1 MTNINIGTQFTNSA
15 FERKVTLENKGR
27 RSQVLK
33 YADVLV
39 KGFSTSA
46 AVLFAAIASALC
58 CGFVVTPPFAVGLAV
73 VCCSFYLYFGPH
85 NTVLAAQDEMK
96 TALVSDSNPSRAQ
109 LSERVPLSS
118 AGDQH
123 SDGSRPPS
131 E

>member
-1 MTNINIGTQFTNSA
+1 M
-15 FERKVTLENKGR
+15 
-27 RSQVLK
+27 LK

-46 AVLFAAIASALC
+46 AVLLAAIASTLC

-85 NTVLAAQDEMK
+85 NTVLAANDEIK
-96 TALVSDSNPSRAQ
+96 TALVSDSTASRG
-109 LSERVPLSS
+109 SERVPLSS